1 MSIYKSH
8 ATQDHGLRAVFQQ
21 PDKRG
26 LKNFASLP
34 RAQEN
39 TMIESVY
46 RDSKDNMGKVIE
58 ALKKELKRVRTGRA
72 SLSLLDGIK
81 VDYYGTLT
89 PLSQMATLA
98 VPESRQITIQP
109 WDTTVIKE
117 IEKAVQKSDLGLT
130 PSSDGKIIRIAI
142 PPLTEQRRKELVKVV
157 HKISEEYK
165 VSVRNLRRDAN
176 ELIKDIKKD
185 GKISEDDAFKSQEKI
200 QKITDEHIS
209 LVDACYKEKEKE
221 ILEF

>member
-1 MSIYKSH
+1 
-8 ATQDHGLRAVFQQ
+8 
-21 PDKRG
+21 
-26 LKNFASLP
+26 
-34 RAQEN
+34 
-39 TMIESVY
+39 MIESVY
-46 RDSKDNMGKVIE
+46 RDSKDNMGTVIE

-89 PLSQMATLA
+89 PLNQIATLA
-98 VPESRQITIQP
+98 APESRLITIQP

-117 IEKAVQKSDLGLT
+117 IEKAILKSDLGLT

-165 VSVRNLRRDAN
+165 VSVLNLRRDAN